1 VKAVVKTVRG
11 VGGVEL
17 RDVPE
22 PAARAGEVVLEVI
35 ASGICGT
42 DLHIVADEFP
52 YWPPVVLGHEILGR
66 VAEVGEGVDASLLG
80 RRVVAEPHAGACGV
94 CYLCRRGWAQL
105 CAEKRSPGWGID
117 GGFAERVRLPAHL
130 LHPVADA
137 VPDDAAVLAEPLAVV
152 CSGYEQAPVEPGD
165 RVVVI
170 GAGPL
175 GLLGALAARAYNAAG
190 VLVVGRRSSRRRLAA
205 AAEHGLDVAE
215 SPDEAAAWAARHAG
229 HAGRG
234 GVDLVVDTTGAQS
247 AVALAATLLRRRGR
261 LLALGFGG
269 AEAIPVPWDALLQRA
284 VTVSFAMSSSH
295 TGWLAATQLLSSRRI
310 TPEWLV
316 SSFGLPDWSSAF
328 AAVERRDV
336 IKAVL
341 RP

>member
-1 VKAVVKTVRG
+1 M
-11 VGGVEL
+11 
-17 RDVPE
+17 RDVPA
-22 PAARAGEVVLEVI
+22 PAARAGEVVLDVI
-35 ASGICGT
+35 AGGICGT

-66 VAEVGEGVDASLLG
+66 VAEVGAGVDEALIG
-80 RRVVAEPHAGACGV
+80 KRVVAEPHAGACGV

-105 CAEKRSPGWGID
+105 CADKRSPGWGID

-130 LHPVADA
+130 LHVIADA

-165 RVVVI
+165 LVVVV

-175 GLLGALAARAYNAAG
+175 GLLAALAATAYGAAG
-190 VLVVGRRSSRRRLAA
+190 VLVVGRHSSQLRLAA
-205 AAEHGLDVAE
+205 AAEHGLAVAR
-215 SPDEAAAWAARHAG
+215 SPDEAASWVAARSD
-229 HAGRG
+229 RG
-234 GVDLVVDTTGAQS
+234 GADLVVDTTGAAS
-247 AVALAATLLRRRGR
+247 AVAMATALLRRRGR

-269 AEAIPVPWDALLQRA
+269 AETIAVPWDAMLQRA

-295 TGWLAATQLLSSRRI
+295 TGWLAATELLSSRRI
-310 TPEWLV
+310 APEWLV
-316 SSFGLPDWSSAF
+316 TPFDLAAWSEAF
-328 AAVERRDV
+328 DAVEGRHV